1 MKLAVIP
8 ARGGSKRI
16 PRKNIRLFGGKPVI
30 AYGIEAALESLCFD
44 RVVVSTDDE
53 EIAQVARGYGAEV
66 PFMRP
71 AHLSDDHTVLTDVI
85 AHAIGWVESQHQ
97 VVEAACCIFAT
108 APFVSANA
116 LAQGWLALQTPGKV
130 FAIAVTSFP
139 FAVQRALRMQAD
151 GSLDAIYPE
160 HRQTRSQD
168 LEPAWHDAGQFCWGS
183 RDAFMSRLA
192 PFAPHSVGVVL
203 PRHLVQDL
211 DTPEDW
217 QRAELM
223 YEVLQRDRELPP
235 CAG

>member
-16 PRKNIRLFGGKPVI
+16 PRKNIRLFAGKPVI
-30 AYGIEAALESLCFD
+30 AYGIEAALASSCFE
-44 RVVVSTDDE
+44 RVIVSTDDE
-53 EIAQVARGYGAEV
+53 EIAQVARRYGAEV
-66 PFMRP
+66 PFLRP
-71 AHLSDDHTVLTDVI
+71 ADLSDDHTVLADVI
-85 AHAIGWVESQHQ
+85 AHTIGWVEAKHQ
-97 VVEAACCIFAT
+97 AVEAACCIFAT
-108 APFVSANA
+108 APFVSALA
-116 LAQGWLALQTPGKV
+116 LAQGWRALQTPGKV

-151 GSLDAIYPE
+151 GSLDAFYP
-160 HRQTRSQD
+160 
-168 LEPAWHDAGQFCWGS
+168 EPAWHDAGQFCWGS
-183 RDAFMSRLA
+183 RAAFMSRLA

-223 YEVLQRDRELPP
+223 YEVLQRGRELPP